1 MSIAFTQAGTLRRPF
16 RAPAAVAAYL
26 SAALIGARAT
36 LVVKPT
42 R

>member
-1 MSIAFTQAGTLRRPF
+1 MSLAFTQSGTLRRPF

-26 SAALIGARAT
+26 SAALIGARAS
-36 LVVKPT
+36 LAVRPI